1 MINLKQLAEKLK
13 TEKSVAIFC
22 HMRPDGDTI
31 GSAVALCLALRGLGK
46 TADLYCSDAIPSRFS
61 YLDGVDL
68 FSSVVNGEYSCFVAV
83 DCADLSRL
91 GELGVDFSKKNNA
104 YNIDHHVS
112 NTDYARY
119 NCMVDNASNCENIFD
134 LINYLNAP
142 ITTPIANALATGVI
156 TDTGNFKHK
165 SVTPKTL
172 LVASELKKAGADFN
186 QIIYR
191 NFTEQTKE
199 RAKLFGLVMS
209 KIRYLL
215 DGKFAVASVLKSD
228 LELSNAKPDETE
240 GFIDFVMGIKGVEV
254 GVCIMQ
260 IGADKYKCSLRSKT
274 VDVNAV
280 ASRFGGGGHIL
291 ASGCQMQGEYEEVID
306 NLRYAVKQQIPE

>member
-1 MINLKQLAEKLK
+1 MINLKSLAEKLK

-22 HMRPDGDTI
+22 HMRPDGDAI
-31 GSAVALCLALRGLGK
+31 GSALALYHALISLGK
-46 TADLYCSDAIPSRFS
+46 RADVYCSDAIPTRFS
-61 YLDGVDL
+61 YLDGVDN
-68 FSSVVNGEYSCFVAV
+68 FSSSVFGDYSCFVAV
-83 DCADLSRL
+83 DSADINRL
-91 GELGVDFSKKNNA
+91 GDLGSVFLKKNNT
-104 YNIDHHVS
+104 YNVDHHIS
-112 NTDYARY
+112 NTAYARY
-119 NCMVDNASNCENIFD
+119 NSVIDSASNCENIFE
-134 LINYLNAP
+134 LIKYLNAD
-142 ITTPIANALATGVI
+142 ITPAIANALATGVI

-172 LVASELKKAGADFN
+172 LVASELKKADADFN

-191 NFTEQTKE
+191 MFNEQTKE

-215 DGKFAVASVLKSD
+215 DGKLAVASVLQSD
-228 LELSNAKPDETE
+228 LESSGALPDETE

-260 IGADKYKCSLRSKT
+260 IGRDKYKCSLRSKT

-291 ASGCQMQGEYEEVID
+291 ASGCQIQGEYEEVVDDI
-306 NLRYAVKQQIPE
+306 RYAVKQQIPE